1 MRLPNRLPVRR
12 PGFTLIELLVVIG
25 IIAALIG
32 LLVPAV
38 QKVRE
43 TAIRTQCKNNLKQIG
58 LAAHDYHDTFQCLPP
73 GYLGTYPQ
81 LDAPVDTIP
90 ELLNFQWVGSLGYI
104 LPYIEQTNIA
114 TIAVTEAA
122 NLGFPNYFDE
132 NTVAP
137 PWFAGGDTA
146 GISNTHIKLYICPA
160 DNPYASQVGT
170 FVNMHVEENCT
181 LIGWF
186 APNGQGGD
194 TLGRTNYVGV
204 SGYVG
209 ACTGWGNFIGVFYN
223 RSKVT
228 LTQIT
233 DADGTAQTLMWGES
247 LGDAVPPQPRQFS
260 FSWAGV
266 GALPTGYGDL
276 SDAGSGWFD
285 FNSLHAAVVQ
295 FCMCDGSVKA
305 LKKSVVFD
313 PNNITPWLNY
323 IYYSGYLDGQA
334 VDENLIC
341 QQ

>member
-1 MRLPNRLPVRR
+1 MRRTLHLPIQR
-12 PGFTLIELLVVIG
+12 PGFTLIELLVVVG
-25 IIAALIG
+25 IIAVLIG

-43 TAIRTQCKNNLKQIG
+43 TAIRLQCKNNLKQIG
-58 LAAHDYHDTFQCLPP
+58 LAAHDYHDTFHSLPP

-81 LDAPVDTIP
+81 LDGPADTIAQ
-90 ELLNFQWVGSLGYI
+90 LVNYQWIGSLVYI
-104 LPYIEQTNIA
+104 LPYIEQTNIWTTGVNEA
-114 TIAVTEAA
+114 TAQGA
-122 NLGFPNYFDE
+122 PNYFQLSD
-132 NTVAP
+132 TDA

-146 GISNTHIKLYICPA
+146 GISNTRIKLYICPA
-160 DNPYASQVGT
+160 DNPYESQVGT
-170 FVNMHVEENCT
+170 FVNMHVEEQCN

-186 APNGQGGD
+186 APNGQGGA

-209 ACTGWGNFIGVFYN
+209 ACTGWSNFIGVFSN
-223 RSKVT
+223 RSSVS
-228 LTQIT
+228 LEQIT
-233 DADGTAQTLMWGES
+233 DNDGTAHTLMWGES
-247 LGDAVPPQPRQFS
+247 LGDQVMPPRSFS

-285 FNSLHAAVVQ
+285 FNSRHAAVVQ

-313 PNNITPWLNY
+313 PNNIAPWLNY
-323 IYYSGYLDGQA
+323 VFYSGYLDGQV
-334 VDENLIC
+334 VDENLIA